1 MSKASE
7 NYTNRYKTLH
17 KLEVID
23 QDKEVI
29 NKKGKH
35 LRLLSLT
42 FGIIAYIF
50 LTIKTIVLYPQT
62 IDNPIVPDYVNDL
75 IKKDFKLF
83 FIPCLILIITY
94 THLQIR
100 NNYKW
105 ALTIAI
111 LTLIVTHLYPF
122 IYAVI

>member
-1 MSKASE
+1 M
-7 NYTNRYKTLH
+7 
-17 KLEVID
+17 EVID

-35 LRLLSLT
+35 LKLLSLT

-62 IDNPIVPDYVNDL
+62 TDNPLVPDYVNDL

-111 LTLIVTHLYPF
+111 LTLIVTYLNPF